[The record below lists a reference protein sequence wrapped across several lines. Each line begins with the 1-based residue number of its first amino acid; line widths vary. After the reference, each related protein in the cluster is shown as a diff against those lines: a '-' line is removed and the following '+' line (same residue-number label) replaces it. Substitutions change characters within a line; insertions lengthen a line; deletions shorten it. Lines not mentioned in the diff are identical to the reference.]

1 MNELD
6 ARQKQGLNGLQV
18 FAVVAL
24 TILVTAGITYWVLS
38 TYIFAKEF
46 KIVTLSPGEERALEE
61 KLQVLG
67 LDLETAPK
75 TAAAADAADFDPQG
89 NLKPQRYSEQ
99 GARRDVSFSE
109 RELNALLANNTD
121 LARKV
126 AIKLSEDLVSAR
138 MLMPVDPD
146 FPILGGKTLRASA
159 GVELAYREGRPVVII
174 KGVSIWGVPVPNA
187 WLGNIK
193 NIDLVGEFGAD
204 RGFWKSFAD
213 GVENIRVENGK
224 LRVQLKE

>member
-1 MNELD
+1 MTELD
-6 ARQKQGLNGLQV
+6 ATRKQGLSGLQV
-18 FAVVAL
+18 FAIVSL
-24 TILVTAGITYWVLS
+24 TILVTVGFTYWVLS

-46 KIVTLSPGEERALEE
+46 KTVTLSSAEEQVLEE

-67 LDLETAPK
+67 LDLEAAP
-75 TAAAADAADFDPQG
+75 TAADADEFDSQG
-89 NLKPQRYSEQ
+89 NLQPQRYSEE

-126 AIKLSEDLVSAR
+126 AIKLSDDLVSAR
-138 MLMPVDPD
+138 MLMPMDPD

-187 WLGNIK
+187 WLGNVK

-213 GVENIRVENGK
+213 GVQNIRVEDGQ

>member
-1 MNELD
+1 MTELD
-6 ARQKQGLNGLQV
+6 ATRKQGLSGLQV
-18 FAVVAL
+18 FAIVSL
-24 TILVTAGITYWVLS
+24 TILVTVGFTYWVLS

-46 KIVTLSPGEERALEE
+46 KTVTLSSAEEQVLEE

-67 LDLETAPK
+67 LDLEAAP
-75 TAAAADAADFDPQG
+75 TAAVAADADEFDSQG
-89 NLKPQRYSEQ
+89 NLQPQRYSEE

-126 AIKLSEDLVSAR
+126 AIKLSDDLVSAR
-138 MLMPVDPD
+138 MLMPMDPD

-187 WLGNIK
+187 WLGNVK

-213 GVENIRVENGK
+213 GVQNIRVEDGQ

>member
-1 MNELD
+1 MTELD
-6 ARQKQGLNGLQV
+6 ATRKQGLSGLQV
-18 FAVVAL
+18 FAIVSL
-24 TILVTAGITYWVLS
+24 TILVTAGFTYWVLS

-46 KIVTLSPGEERALEE
+46 KTVTLSSAEEQVLEE

-67 LDLETAPK
+67 LDLEAAP
-75 TAAAADAADFDPQG
+75 TAAVADEFDSQG
-89 NLKPQRYSEQ
+89 NLQPQRYSEE

-126 AIKLSEDLVSAR
+126 AIKLSDDLVSAR
-138 MLMPVDPD
+138 MLMPMDPD

-187 WLGNIK
+187 WLGNVK

-213 GVENIRVENGK
+213 GVQNIRVEDGQ

>member
-1 MNELD
+1 MTELD
-6 ARQKQGLNGLQV
+6 ATRKQGLSGLQV
-18 FAVVAL
+18 FAIVSL
-24 TILVTAGITYWVLS
+24 TILVTAGFTYWVLS

-46 KIVTLSPGEERALEE
+46 KTVTLSSAEEQVLEE

-67 LDLETAPK
+67 LDLEAAP
-75 TAAAADAADFDPQG
+75 TAADADEFDSQG
-89 NLKPQRYSEQ
+89 NLQPQRYSEE

-126 AIKLSEDLVSAR
+126 AIKLSDDLVSAR
-138 MLMPVDPD
+138 MLMPMDPD

-187 WLGNIK
+187 WLGNVK

-213 GVENIRVENGK
+213 GVQNIRVEDGQ